1 MELAFKFNFAQ
12 DHLIF
17 VVNWRKRWS
26 ENEVWVRKKW
36 DSSYMA
42 AHLHFCYEKKKKKK
56 KKEENK
62 RVFHGET
69 ISRREK

>member
-1 MELAFKFNFAQ
+1 
-12 DHLIF
+12 
-17 VVNWRKRWS
+17 
-26 ENEVWVRKKW
+26 
-36 DSSYMA
+36 MA

-69 ISRREK
+69 ISKREK

>member
-1 MELAFKFNFAQ
+1 
-12 DHLIF
+12 
-17 VVNWRKRWS
+17 
-26 ENEVWVRKKW
+26 
-36 DSSYMA
+36 MA
-42 AHLHFCYEKKKKKK
+42 ADLHFCYEKKKKKK

>member
-1 MELAFKFNFAQ
+1 
-12 DHLIF
+12 
-17 VVNWRKRWS
+17 
-26 ENEVWVRKKW
+26 
-36 DSSYMA
+36 MA

-62 RVFHGET
+62 HVFHGET

>member
-1 MELAFKFNFAQ
+1 
-12 DHLIF
+12 
-17 VVNWRKRWS
+17 
-26 ENEVWVRKKW
+26 
-36 DSSYMA
+36 MA

-69 ISRREK
+69 ISRREN

>member
-1 MELAFKFNFAQ
+1 
-12 DHLIF
+12 
-17 VVNWRKRWS
+17 
-26 ENEVWVRKKW
+26 
-36 DSSYMA
+36 MA
-42 AHLHFCYEKKKKKK
+42 AHLQFCYEKKKKKK

>member
-1 MELAFKFNFAQ
+1 
-12 DHLIF
+12 
-17 VVNWRKRWS
+17 
-26 ENEVWVRKKW
+26 
-36 DSSYMA
+36 MA

-56 KKEENK
+56 EKEENK

>member
-1 MELAFKFNFAQ
+1 
-12 DHLIF
+12 
-17 VVNWRKRWS
+17 
-26 ENEVWVRKKW
+26 
-36 DSSYMA
+36 MA

-69 ISRREK
+69 LSRREK

>member
-1 MELAFKFNFAQ
+1 
-12 DHLIF
+12 
-17 VVNWRKRWS
+17 
-26 ENEVWVRKKW
+26 
-36 DSSYMA
+36 MA

-62 RVFHGET
+62 RVFHSET

>member
-1 MELAFKFNFAQ
+1 
-12 DHLIF
+12 
-17 VVNWRKRWS
+17 
-26 ENEVWVRKKW
+26 
-36 DSSYMA
+36 MA
-42 AHLHFCYEKKKKKK
+42 AHLHFCYEKKKKKKKK

>member
-1 MELAFKFNFAQ
+1 
-12 DHLIF
+12 
-17 VVNWRKRWS
+17 
-26 ENEVWVRKKW
+26 
-36 DSSYMA
+36 MA
-42 AHLHFCYEKKKKKK
+42 AHLHFCYEKKKK

>member
-1 MELAFKFNFAQ
+1 
-12 DHLIF
+12 
-17 VVNWRKRWS
+17 
-26 ENEVWVRKKW
+26 
-36 DSSYMA
+36 MA

-69 ISRREK
+69 TSRREK

>member
-1 MELAFKFNFAQ
+1 
-12 DHLIF
+12 
-17 VVNWRKRWS
+17 
-26 ENEVWVRKKW
+26 
-36 DSSYMA
+36 MA

>member
-1 MELAFKFNFAQ
+1 
-12 DHLIF
+12 
-17 VVNWRKRWS
+17 
-26 ENEVWVRKKW
+26 
-36 DSSYMA
+36 MA

-69 ISRREK
+69 ISRRKK